1 MNTLAEVE
9 TLRQE
14 VKRLNEKFSGYQLY
28 DHILDMKV
36 YDFRDQLVECDWI
49 TYEQSEVLTDTQIRE
64 AIIESGVLDRHSFTD
79 IWENSSGV
87 LGDVY
92 DELRELVCETSGA
105 EETSG
110 DESSDGDEACET
122 SGEVIHQGVRVNEA
136 AKKIQQFIRQTRKTP
151 AKGTRKFIPKR
162 TIN

>member
-1 MNTLAEVE
+1 MNTLAEVETLRQEVE

-14 VKRLNEKFSGYQLY
+14 VKRLNEKLTGAQLY

-49 TYEQSEVLTDTQIRE
+49 TYEQNNCLTDTQIRE
-64 AIIESGVLDRHSFTD
+64 AIIESGVLEKFGHTFTD

-105 EETSG
+105 EETLIVGGVRRVNGASVL
-110 DESSDGDEACET
+110 S
-122 SGEVIHQGVRVNEA
+122 HQG
-136 AKKIQQFIRQTRKTP
+136 
-151 AKGTRKFIPKR
+151 
-162 TIN
+162 